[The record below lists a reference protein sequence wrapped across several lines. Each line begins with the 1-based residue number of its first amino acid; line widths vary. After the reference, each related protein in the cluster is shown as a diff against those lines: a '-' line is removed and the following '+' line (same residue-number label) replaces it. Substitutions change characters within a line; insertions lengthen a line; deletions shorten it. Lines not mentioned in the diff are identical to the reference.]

1 MGEKYMNVQKIKH
14 HIESLKTKHSDLEA
28 QIQEAYIHYDPDEK
42 VKDLKIKK
50 LQVKKEIEWLEKEI
64 AEKAN

>member
-1 MGEKYMNVQKIKH
+1 MNITKIKH
-14 HIESLKTKHSDLEA
+14 HVDSLKEKHKELEH
-28 QIQEAYIHYDPDEK
+28 QIKEAYDHFDPDEK

-64 AEKAN
+64 SENTKTTS